1 MPNRTR
7 IIFSTP
13 PEHRTAIEECATQS
27 DMTISEWIRLACDRQ
42 MAAQGY
48 PCPDYHIMTQQ
59 EGAEKRWREAK
70 RGEPK

>member
-1 MPNRTR
+1 MRTR
-7 IIFSTP
+7 IIFSTDP
-13 PEHRTAIEECATQS
+13 KHRAAIEECAMLLGIS
-27 DMTISEWIRLACDRQ
+27 YSEWIRLACDRQ